1 MAQAHKVLGQ
11 SSPSATTLT
20 TLYTVPASTQAV
32 CSSLTICNTASSA
45 TTYRVAI
52 RPSGATVATQHY
64 IDTFERPLPTSVPR
78 TRRWVGKWP
87 GKGKV
92 ITHPN
97 ESHRCSQYFTLV
109 RIIHVNTPPQRNCHG
124 NIE

>member
-20 TLYTVPASTQAV
+20 TLYTVPSSTQAV

-64 IDTFERPLPTSVPR
+64 IAYDAALPANDTVTLTLGIALTATDVVSVYAGA
-78 TRRWVGKWP
+78 TGVAFSAFG
-87 GKGKV
+87 V
-92 ITHPN
+92 EVT
-97 ESHRCSQYFTLV
+97 
-109 RIIHVNTPPQRNCHG
+109 
-124 NIE
+124 